1 MPRFT
6 SSPPIPRLLAHPRL
20 IRVGHCL
27 AGSCLLMT
35 AMAGATTSD
44 DAALHC
50 HPIQRIEARQLLSDG
65 RQVAAPDG
73 LAADLARATGTLP
86 DCMTAEDIRA
96 VMRRWQDA
104 LIERGWAT
112 SRVLAPPQDMASGVL
127 ELLVLP
133 GQVGRIRTEPAD
145 ARILLGAMLPLKPGD
160 LLDLRV
166 LEQAVENLRRLPTV
180 EAKIL
185 MHPGDAPG
193 VSNLEVHWSQDKPWR
208 LVLGADNS
216 GSRETGRY
224 QGSTTLALDNPLA
237 ISDRLQF
244 TGTRDL
250 GGGIDRRRGNRS
262 ASLHYS
268 APVGYWLLNLDA
280 SRQRHHQNVV
290 GATTDYSYNGQS
302 RQQELGV
309 ARTLRRT
316 GNGQTRWTAGVFAR
330 QSENFIDDTEI
341 EVQRRRVGGWKT
353 GLRHEEQFGAFKL
366 VGQLQYRRGTRAL
379 GGQPAPEEAY
389 GEGSHFFRVWN
400 SSLQLDGATR
410 WAGLTWT
417 YQGEWRRQIH
427 RSPLTQQD
435 RFSLGGQTTVRGFDG
450 EQTLAAERGWLVRQE
465 MGVGAQD
472 SAHQA
477 FVAFDQG
484 RVSGPSAQWLAG
496 QALAGMALGVRG
508 RWTGAGSWT
517 YELSAGRPLRKPDAL
532 RTAPVAWAFSLQ
544 TEF

>member
-1 MPRFT
+1 M
-6 SSPPIPRLLAHPRL
+6 S
-20 IRVGHCL
+20 
-27 AGSCLLMT
+27 
-35 AMAGATTSD
+35 AMAGATTSNE
-44 DAALHC
+44 AALHC
-50 HPIQRIEARQLLSDG
+50 HPIQRIEAGQLLSDG

-73 LAADLARATGTLP
+73 LAADLARITGERP
-86 DCMTAEDIRA
+86 DCMSAEDIRA
-96 VMRRWQDA
+96 VMRRWQDG
-104 LIERGWAT
+104 LVERGWTT
-112 SRVLAPPQDMASGVL
+112 SRVLAPPQDMTSRVL

-133 GQVGRIRTEPAD
+133 GQVGSIRTEPAD
-145 ARILLGAMLPLKPGD
+145 ARILLSAMLPLRPGD

-166 LEQAVENLRRLPTV
+166 LEQAVENLQRLPTV

-193 VSNLEVHWSQDKPWR
+193 VSDLEVLWSQDKPWR
-208 LVLGADNS
+208 LVLGVDNS

-244 TGTRDL
+244 SGVRDL

-262 ASLHYS
+262 TSIHYS
-268 APVGYWLLNLDA
+268 APVGHWLLNLDA
-280 SRQRHHQNVV
+280 SRQRHHQNVI
-290 GATTDYSYNGQS
+290 GATTDYSYNGRSQ
-302 RQQELGV
+302 QQELGV
-309 ARTLRRT
+309 ARTFWRSGT
-316 GNGQTRWTAGVFAR
+316 GQTRWSASVFAR
-330 QSENFIDDTEI
+330 QSENFIDDTEV

-353 GLRHEEQFGAFKL
+353 SLGHEERLGAFKL
-366 VGQLQYRRGTRAL
+366 AGQLQYRRGTKAL

-389 GEGSHFFRVWN
+389 GEGSHFFQVWN

-410 WAGLTWT
+410 WAGLAWT

-435 RFSLGGQTTVRGFDG
+435 RFSLGGQTSVRGFDG

-465 MGVGAQD
+465 VGVGPQD

-477 FVAFDQG
+477 FAAFDQG
-484 RVSGPSAQWLAG
+484 RISGPSAQWLAG
-496 QALAGMALGVRG
+496 QALAGTALGVRG

-517 YELSAGRPLRKPDAL
+517 YELSAGRPVRKPEAL
-532 RTAPVAWAFSLQ
+532 RTAPVFWAFSLQ

>member
-1 MPRFT
+1 MFDQSRLFRWLGTLGMFFILSASASAAPQGPR
-6 SSPPIPRLLAHPRL
+6 
-20 IRVGHCL
+20 
-27 AGSCLLMT
+27 
-35 AMAGATTSD
+35 
-44 DAALHC
+44 C
-50 HPIQRIEARQLLSDG
+50 HPVQQVEARQLLSDG
-65 RQVAAPDG
+65 RRAEAPVG
-73 LAADLARATGTLP
+73 LAASLTHSTGTLP

-104 LIERGWAT
+104 LMERGWAT
-112 SRVLAPPQDMASGVL
+112 SRVLVPPQDLSSGVL
-127 ELLVLP
+127 QLLVLP
-133 GQVGRIRTEPAD
+133 GQVGTIRTEPQD
-145 ARILLGAMLPLKPGD
+145 ARILLGAVLPLAPGD
-160 LLDLRV
+160 PLDLRV

-180 EAKIL
+180 EARIL
-185 MHPGDAPG
+185 MHPGNAPG
-193 VSNLEVHWSQDKPWR
+193 VSDLEVHWSQDKPWR

-280 SRQRHHQNVV
+280 SRQRHHQNVT
-290 GATTDYSYNGQS
+290 GATTDYSYNGRSQ
-302 RQQELGV
+302 QQELGV
-309 ARTLRRT
+309 ARTLWRS
-316 GNGQTRWTAGVFAR
+316 GAGQSRWSAGLFAR
-330 QSENFIDDTEI
+330 QSENFIDDTEV
-341 EVQRRRVGGWKT
+341 EVQRRRVGGWKA
-353 GLRHEEQFGAFKL
+353 GWRHEQQLGAFKL
-366 VGQLQYRRGTRAL
+366 VGHLQYRRGTHAL

-400 SSLQLDGATR
+400 GSLQIDGATR
-410 WAGLTWT
+410 WAGLAWTW
-417 YQGEWRRQIH
+417 QGEWRRQIH
-427 RSPLTQQD
+427 HTPLTQQD
-435 RFSLGGQTTVRGFDG
+435 RFSLGGQTSVRGFDG

-465 MGVGAQD
+465 MGVGPQD
-472 SAHQA
+472 SAHLG

-508 RWTGAGSWT
+508 RWAGDVSWT
-517 YELSAGRPLRKPDAL
+517 YELSAGRPLRKPEL
-532 RTAPVAWAFSLQ
+532 LTTAPVAWAFSLQ

>member
-1 MPRFT
+1 MPE
-6 SSPPIPRLLAHPRL
+6 SIPTGRVLCAAVLACLCPRA
-20 IRVGHCL
+20 I
-27 AGSCLLMT
+27 
-35 AMAGATTSD
+35 ATV
-44 DAALHC
+44 APEPHC
-50 HPIQRIEARQLLSDG
+50 HPIRRIEARQLLSDG
-65 RQVAAPDG
+65 RQVTAPDG
-73 LAADLARATGTLP
+73 LAADLARATGTPP

-96 VMRRWQDA
+96 VMRRWQDT
-104 LIERGWAT
+104 LIEQGFAT
-112 SRVLAPPQDMASGVL
+112 SRVLAPPQDMTSGVL

-133 GQVGRIRTEPAD
+133 GQVGSIRTEPAD
-145 ARILLGAMLPLKPGD
+145 ARILLGAMLPLGPGD
-160 LLDLRV
+160 PLDLRV

-180 EAKIL
+180 EAQIL

-193 VSNLEVHWSQDKPWR
+193 VSDLEVQWSQDKPWR

-224 QGSTTLALDNPLA
+224 QGSATLALDNPLA
-237 ISDRLQF
+237 LSDRLQF

-309 ARTLRRT
+309 SRTLRRS
-316 GNGQTRWTAGVFAR
+316 GSGQTRWTAGVFAR

-341 EVQRRRVGGWKT
+341 EVQRRRVGGWKM
-353 GLRHEEQFGAFKL
+353 GLRHEEQLGALKL
-366 VGQLQYRRGTRAL
+366 VGQLLHRRGTKVL

-389 GEGSHFFRVWN
+389 GEGSHFFRVWS
-400 SSLQLDGATR
+400 SSLQLDGAAR
-410 WAGLTWT
+410 WAGLAWT

-427 RSPLTQQD
+427 RTPLTQQD

-450 EQTLAAERGWLVRQE
+450 EQTLAAERGWLLRQE
-465 MGVGAQD
+465 VGVGAQD
-472 SAHQA
+472 SAHQG

-484 RVSGPSAQWLAG
+484 RVSGPSAQWLGG
-496 QALAGMALGVRG
+496 QALAGMALGLRG
-508 RWTGAGSWT
+508 RWTGTGRWT
-517 YELSAGRPLRKPDAL
+517 YELSAGRPVRKPDAL